1 MSKTIEEMKQVA
13 LQNGTLQIEINTH
26 GAELVS
32 LKASGREHLWNGD
45 AAYWKRH
52 SPVLFPIVGSV
63 WNGHYRYAGQ
73 EYALSQHGFAR
84 DMDFQL
90 ISRTDDSAL
99 FELNSSDETLK
110 KYPFAFCLRIAYE
123 IVGDRTVAVRW
134 EVENPS
140 ATETM
145 LFSIGAHPAF
155 LLRPDV
161 YEPIDGQ
168 MPHGGYF
175 RLAKGGT
182 PINQI
187 LRSHFGN
194 GGCLTGETETVGL
207 SEDGL
212 LEIKA
217 DSFAR
222 DAIVAEREQVDEVTL
237 LSADKKPL
245 IRLRFA
251 APLVGLWAPRTSE
264 YAPFV
269 CIEPWYGRAD
279 RVGFD
284 GDFADKDW
292 QNVLK
297 PKAKFQSVY
306 YIDVMD

>member
-1 MSKTIEEMKQVA
+1 MSKTIEEMKSVV
-13 LQNGTLQIEINTH
+13 LQNGTLQIEINPH

-32 LKASGREHLWNGD
+32 LKANGHEHLWNGD

-63 WNGHYRYAGQ
+63 WNGHYRCGGQ

-84 DMDFQL
+84 DMDFNL
-90 ISRTDDSAL
+90 ISQTDNSVA
-99 FELNSSDETLK
+99 FELKSNDETLK

-123 IVGDRTVAVRW
+123 LTSERTVAVKW

-140 ATETM
+140 ATESL

-161 YEPIDGQ
+161 FEPIDKQ
-168 MPHGGYF
+168 TPCGGYF
-175 RLAKGGT
+175 RLAKHGK
-182 PINQI
+182 P
-187 LRSHFGN
+187 LSSVERRHFGN
-194 GGCLTGETETVGL
+194 GGCLSDETETVSL
-207 SEDGL
+207 SHDGL
-212 LEIKA
+212 LEIKT
-217 DSFAR
+217 DSFSR
-222 DAIVAEREQVDEVTL
+222 DAIVAERSQVGEVTL
-237 LSADKKPL
+237 LSSDEKPL
-245 IRLRFA
+245 IRLRFD

-279 RVGFD
+279 RVGFE

-292 QNVLK
+292 QNELK